1 MVLSHVYIL
10 NGLINRII
18 AKQFKNNKYSSN
30 QSIMKKTII
39 YLGLA
44 LVAFSNVAV
53 AANVNST
60 PQFELVKEYNR
71 NITPLANA
79 IVKGDVEAVKKFIEY
94 GADVNERSNGMTPLM
109 LAARYNNVE
118 IINLLIAKGA
128 DIKAKDERGNTAVR
142 YAELSNAQQAI
153 DTLKAAKNA

>member
-1 MVLSHVYIL
+1 
-10 NGLINRII
+10 
-18 AKQFKNNKYSSN
+18 
-30 QSIMKKTII
+30 MKKTII

-53 AANVNST
+53 AANVEAA
-60 PQFELVKEYNR
+60 PAFELVKEYR
-71 NITPLANA
+71 NTTPLANA

-94 GADVNERSNGMTPLM
+94 GADVNERSNGATPLM

-118 IINLLIAKGA
+118 IINILIQKGA
-128 DIKAKDERGNTAVR
+128 NINAKDDRGNTAIR
-142 YAELSNAQQAI
+142 YAEMSNAQQAV

>member
-1 MVLSHVYIL
+1 
-10 NGLINRII
+10 
-18 AKQFKNNKYSSN
+18 
-30 QSIMKKTII
+30 MKKTII

-60 PQFELVKEYNR
+60 PRFELVREYNR

-79 IVKGDVEAVKKFIEY
+79 IVKGDVEAVKKFIQY
-94 GADVNERSNGMTPLM
+94 GADVNEKSNGMTPLM

-118 IINLLIAKGA
+118 IINLLVANGA
-128 DIKAKDERGNTAVR
+128 DIKVKDERGNTAIR